1 MGRTADNISLHFV
14 GETPHL
20 ECLERFISSN
30 EFAVFTGVLIIANTV
45 FIGYTSNEV
54 MDRTVQDYESRVA
67 HNGAVSR
74 RSEPEWQGTVD
85 FVFSMAFLVEL
96 LLRILAYEWRF
107 IFGNERVWNL
117 LDTLLVLTSFLEFV
131 FLGSGLLFTRVQLLL
146 RMVRTLRLVRV
157 FRHFMNFRQLRLM
170 MLAIKS
176 SFVALIWAIMLLF
189 IMIFMFS
196 VIFILAVAN
205 HISEAQA
212 DDPSVEDLRIFF
224 ASMPMTV
231 LSLWMSM
238 SGGLSWWEIERLF
251 LLISPSWALIF
262 ALFEA
267 IMLLAMMN
275 IVTGIFVNDA
285 VEMAAM
291 DRELRTQ
298 TEKTRI
304 YTLMENLKGMF
315 RDVDTDDSGTISLE
329 ELRSYLQDEEVR
341 TLLMMMDIEVPDCV
355 SFFEILDVDGIVGQ
369 TTHVKS
375 LEHHCD
381 GRSSKTLGRREARK
395 RTRMFFADVSKGTLS
410 SLLEP
415 CTSAVRSS
423 EAPPVRRPLSEP
435 SMRTRVQKVKSACA
449 VVLVLGVIVFGH
461 CFCLC
466 RCDHRLRP
474 TRLFWRFLTVCS
486 VPRILE
492 EWNTRD

>member
-1 MGRTADNISLHFV
+1 MDTTQSKKLNVAQEYFRAQEEVADQLTFASWMSRTADNISLHFV
-14 GETPHL
+14 GDTPHL

-107 IFGNERVWNL
+107 IFGNERAWNL
-117 LDTLLVLTSFLEFV
+117 LDTLLVLTSFLEFA

-315 RDVDTDDSGTISLE
+315 RDVDTDESGTISLE

-355 SFFEILDVDGIVGQ
+355 SFFEILDVDGNGTLEIDEFVIGCMNLKGDAKMVALA
-369 TTHVKS
+369 TTTRDLNKGIKKCIKHLAALEGRISVAFLDLFVALSPLGVSPPPEFHELWSAEIEASAECGNSDKTSVETSTES
-375 LEHHCD
+375 LE
-381 GRSSKTLGRREARK
+381 
-395 RTRMFFADVSKGTLS
+395 
-410 SLLEP
+410 
-415 CTSAVRSS
+415 
-423 EAPPVRRPLSEP
+423 
-435 SMRTRVQKVKSACA
+435 
-449 VVLVLGVIVFGH
+449 
-461 CFCLC
+461 
-466 RCDHRLRP
+466 
-474 TRLFWRFLTVCS
+474 
-486 VPRILE
+486 
-492 EWNTRD
+492 